1 MKKFKRRT
9 IAIVSM
15 MTMLFSISVYG
26 ATDTMTAVSVDR
38 SVESKWDLSLT
49 ETYMGNNMYTYTATE
64 KQDDYRRFD
73 YVKLKVVAFGMSSEN
88 AVNEVEGENLFEFS
102 ATVAAYPGIE
112 PTGTAACDYYVEDS
126 YLGTATKRVTH
137 D

>member
-49 ETYMGNNMYTYTATE
+49 ETYMGNNMPP
-64 KQDDYRRFD
+64 K
-73 YVKLKVVAFGMSSEN
+73 KSLKWHFRK
-88 AVNEVEGENLFEFS
+88 
-102 ATVAAYPGIE
+102 YPI
-112 PTGTAACDYYVEDS
+112 A
-126 YLGTATKRVTH
+126 
-137 D
+137 